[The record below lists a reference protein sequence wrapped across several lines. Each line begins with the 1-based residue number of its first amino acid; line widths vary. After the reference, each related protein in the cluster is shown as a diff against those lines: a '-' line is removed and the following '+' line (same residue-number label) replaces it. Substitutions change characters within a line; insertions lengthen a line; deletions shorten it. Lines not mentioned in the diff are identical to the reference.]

1 VSASCLRLMLWLR
14 DDVRFS
20 YSSRPS
26 APHHARLC
34 GAKVRTTI
42 AITFSSWSPLRID
55 VLIYPLERRICPRF
69 WLPSWLRCSSTS
81 WKAA

>member
-26 APHHARLC
+26 PPHHARLC

-42 AITFSSWSPLRID
+42 AITFSSWSPLRI
-55 VLIYPLERRICPRF
+55 RRANLSPQAAH
-69 WLPSWLRCSSTS
+69 LPAFL
-81 WKAA
+81 AVIVA